1 MKTVIVFV
9 LLLILSSCSSS
20 FTMGKNTTVK
30 VSKGEL
36 QQILHLNELLSSI
49 KTTYYK
55 TRTVEKDLL
64 LRNSPAYIKKFEKS
78 VSDLLDLLNE
88 YDTLQRDI
96 STQTDTILILSEQYR
111 TSFREVIELKMIQ
124 GMDNRSGLTGELRR
138 AAYELHNSIENSAE
152 TEHINKKSINIQ
164 ELKINNQLLQIRRR
178 EKDYLLRGLEKYL
191 SQVNAQCDSLKTIIL
206 ASSSERQ
213 KTVLPQIENYRKAVD
228 RYHDNQKAIQKSIE
242 KLRGTIH
249 KLEPVIYYLYDE
261 NYYRPTMKMINSK

>member
-20 FTMGKNTTVK
+20 FTMGKSTIPMK
-30 VSKGEL
+30 VSQGEL
-36 QQILHLNELLSSI
+36 LQILHLNELLSSI

-64 LRNSPAYIKKFEKS
+64 LRNSPAYTKKFEKS
-78 VSDLLDLLNE
+78 IDNLLDLLHE
-88 YDTLQRDI
+88 YETLRRDN

-111 TSFREVIELKMIQ
+111 TAFREVIELKMIQ

-191 SQVNAQCDSLKTIIL
+191 SQVHAQCDSLKTILL

-213 KTVLPQIENYRKAVD
+213 KTVLLQIENYRKAVD
-228 RYHDNQKAIQKSIE
+228 RYYDNQKAIQKSIE

-249 KLEPVIYYLYDE
+249 KLEPVIYYLYEE
-261 NYYRPTMKMINSK
+261 NYYRPTINDKQ